1 MTKITKDIETVKQ
14 VIQSIDITGIARYTK
29 KVSEIPNITRLSAP
43 EYIRD
48 FIMAYD
54 LVATM
59 LSDLTRYFLRAKS
72 SLDTLESI
80 AYVDKAADFLKSKE
94 IKDTDAARKRYI
106 DIDEEVIEARD
117 LVSQITAMDQLLKN
131 KLTLFK
137 AAHDDV
143 KKIYYADP
151 ERSVFEGM

>member
-1 MTKITKDIETVKQ
+1 MYDITKIEKTIGLMNV
-14 VIQSIDITGIARYTK
+14 TGLVTYTK
-29 KVSEIPNITRLSAP
+29 KVGEIANITRLSAP

-54 LVATM
+54 MTATM
-59 LSDLTRYFLRAKS
+59 LSELTRTFLEAKAA
-72 SLDTLESI
+72 LDHAESI
-80 AYVDKAADFLKSKE
+80 AYLEEAAEYLKKNE
-94 IKDTDAARKRYI
+94 IKDTADARKRYV
-106 DIDEEVIEARD
+106 DINPAVVECKD
-117 LVSQITAMDQLLKN
+117 LVGRITAMDQLLKN

-143 KKIYYADP
+143 KKIYYADQ